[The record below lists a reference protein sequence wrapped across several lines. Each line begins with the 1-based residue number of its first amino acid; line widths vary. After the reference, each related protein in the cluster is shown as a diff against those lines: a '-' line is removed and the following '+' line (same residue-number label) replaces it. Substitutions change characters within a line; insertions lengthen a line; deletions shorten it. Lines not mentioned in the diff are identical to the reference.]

1 MLKVIL
7 CALLFLGCLSS
18 VSAQNKL
25 VLLKK
30 DRVVYR
36 FEEENIFGSS
46 AKMKMVFGGVITG
59 IHPNFFR
66 IETDTTYTYDIA
78 KIDLRG
84 KNYTGFKIAP
94 IGRGII
100 FAGVGLFLIDVFN
113 TTVILD
119 DSYAIDNSVTPV
131 ALAFIGTG
139 ALMQVV
145 NNNFF
150 KIGRRKKVAT
160 MIHESDSL

>member
-1 MLKVIL
+1 M
-7 CALLFLGCLSS
+7 CALFFLGCLTS
-18 VSAQNKL
+18 VLAQNKL

-36 FEEENIFGSS
+36 FEEGEYIRFKRKDEEG
-46 AKMKMVFGGVITG
+46 FRRGVITG

-100 FAGVGLFLIDVFN
+100 FAGVGLFLIDIFN

-119 DSYAIDNSVTPV
+119 DSYTVDNSVTPV

-139 ALMQVV
+139 ALMQLV
-145 NNNFF
+145 NNNYF
-150 KIGRRKKVAT
+150 KVGRRKKVAT
-160 MIHESDSL
+160 MIHGTDSL